1 MPESFRKPNEAL
13 RRAREERGWTQS
25 EAAHALGC
33 SLEAVQSWERGRRSR
48 PGPRWRARLC
58 EVYQRSPEELGLQP
72 TPSLKTEQ
80 RPLQESHAL
89 LPATAPEHKDS
100 SATSRG
106 PVAFTLNREQAA
118 RFQQIGDK
126 KRRRMLMNMWNMC
139 IDGKLR
145 GFLDH
150 AAFIPLDLMV
160 LSEEPNQ
167 SSRLEVREI
176 MRLAH
181 DLPAGT
187 SITQVYDRAD
197 GELLILGEPGAG
209 KSVLLLELARE
220 LLMRAEQNERY
231 PMPVVF
237 NLASWTAQQTSLDE
251 WLVAELQT
259 TYRMPE
265 KVGQALVETDQ
276 LVVLL
281 DGLDETSEES
291 RPTCLKAIQAY
302 QQKHPLVS
310 LVLCCR
316 TEKYYAQATH
326 ITFQQTICVKP
337 LTRDQI
343 DFYLASATCQ
353 HEAVKQAFQ
362 EDQELQ
368 EMCTNPLMLNIITR
382 IYQSKGNAALA
393 LSGSIEMRRRQVFEI
408 YVKYML
414 TRSGAET
421 RYTPEQTMN
430 WLMWLAGQMNK
441 RSQTEFYIERMQ
453 PNWLPDDHSRQC
465 YLHTIVRLVFGI
477 QIIISA
483 GIFAWLRGGKQGG
496 TVGVG
501 IGLLGRL
508 GAGPGNSVLGWMAP
522 GLGGGLEGGG
532 SLGILFT
539 LVSVLVVLLV
549 DRGEMPIIT
558 AKALWSGLANGV
570 RAGLAIGGIVGTLS
584 AFIFSLSD
592 GITDGLYRGLGTA
605 LFSGLLMGLMIS
617 LFVGLRRP
625 MSQEYYVQFGHEEAF
640 ALKGRLI
647 DRLLDT
653 LIFGLAA
660 ALSNG
665 GVYALLIGHLNPN
678 VIAYGSIIGLFYGIA
693 FGLGGGTNLIGG
705 LGTEIKPAETVAW
718 SWSSI
723 GQTFLSNFGK
733 GVMIGLFVMGCGIVA
748 LGCASGLFYGP
759 AYGVRYGLVY
769 GLIIGLVSAVAS
781 ILTGMLRSGWS
792 SQTLEEHQLLYP
804 NEGMQRS
811 LRNAAFAACLF
822 GPLGGLASGLICGV
836 AFGLIGGLPGWP
848 TLSIGFALIF
858 GIIFALQFVML
869 QGGIA
874 YLQHYILRLYL
885 WKAGFMPWR
894 YAAFLDYATERVL
907 LYKVRGGYMFFH
919 RLLLDYFVTFD
930 PTSDADGKA

>member
-1 MPESFRKPNEAL
+1 
-13 RRAREERGWTQS
+13 
-25 EAAHALGC
+25 
-33 SLEAVQSWERGRRSR
+33 
-48 PGPRWRARLC
+48 
-58 EVYQRSPEELGLQP
+58 LGLQP
-72 TPSLKTEQ
+72 TPSPKNEQ
-80 RPLQESHAL
+80 LHLQESHT
-89 LPATAPEHKDS
+89 LPLITAPEHKDS
-100 SATSRG
+100 SATPKV
-106 PVAFTLNREQAA
+106 PVAFSLNQDQPA

-126 KRRRMLMNMWNMC
+126 KRRRMLMNMWNIC

-150 AAFIPLDLMV
+150 AAFIPLDLMEV
-160 LSEEPNQ
+160 SEEPDR
-167 SSRLEVREI
+167 SSRLGTREI
-176 MRLAH
+176 MRLAR

-187 SITQVYDRAD
+187 SIAQVYDRAD

-220 LLMRAEQNERY
+220 LLIRAEQNESY

-237 NLASWTAQQTSLDE
+237 NLASWTEPQTSLDE

-291 RPTCLKAIQAY
+291 RPACLKAIHAY
-302 QQKHPLVS
+302 QQTHPLVS

-316 TEKYYAQATH
+316 IEKYYTQATH

-337 LTRDQI
+337 LTKDQI
-343 DFYLASATCQ
+343 EFYLASATCQ
-353 HEAVKQAFQ
+353 HEAIKQAFQ

-382 IYQSKGNAALA
+382 MYQRKGNAALA
-393 LSGSIEMRRRQVFEI
+393 LSGSIDMRRRQVFEM
-408 YVKYML
+408 YVQHML
-414 TRSGAET
+414 TRSGAKT
-421 RYTPEQTMN
+421 RYTLEQTRS
-430 WLMWLAGQMNK
+430 WLGWLAGQMNK
-441 RSQTEFYIERMQ
+441 RGQTEFYMERMQ
-453 PNWLPDDHSRQC
+453 PDWLPDHQARQC
-465 YLHTIVRLVFGI
+465 YLHAIVRLVFGI

-483 GIFAWLRGGKQGG
+483 GIFAWLRGGKQGS

-549 DRGEMPIIT
+549 DRGDMPITT
-558 AKALWSGLANGV
+558 AKALWRGLANGV
-570 RAGLAIGGIVGTLS
+570 RTGLAVGGIVGALS
-584 AFIFSLSD
+584 AFVFSLSD
-592 GITDGLYRGLGTA
+592 GITDGLYRGLGTG
-605 LFSGLLMGLMIS
+605 LFSALLMGLMIS
-617 LFVGLRRP
+617 LLVGLRRP
-625 MSQEYYVQFGHEEAF
+625 MNQAYSVRLGYEEAS
-640 ALKGRLI
+640 ALKERPI

-653 LIFGLAA
+653 LIFGLVAS
-660 ALSNG
+660 LSNG
-665 GVYALLIGHLNPN
+665 GVYALLIGHFNLN
-678 VIAYGSIIGLFYGIA
+678 VIAYGSTIGLFYGIA
-693 FGLGGGTNLIGG
+693 FGLGGGTSLIGG

-723 GQTFLSNFGK
+723 GQTLLLNLGK
-733 GVMIGLFVMGCGIVA
+733 GVTIGLFVMGCGIVA

-759 AYGVRYGLVY
+759 VYGVRYGLVY
-769 GLIIGLVSAVAS
+769 GLIIGFVGAVAS

-804 NEGMQRS
+804 NEGTQRS
-811 LRNAAFAACLF
+811 LRNAVFAACLF

-836 AFGLIGGLPGWP
+836 AFGLIGRLPGWP

-885 WKAGFMPWR
+885 WRAGFMPWR

-919 RLLLDYFVTFD
+919 RLLLDYFVTSH
-930 PTSDADGKA
+930 PTSDADEKAL